1 MTANLQI
8 ERQDLTE
15 ISGMKSRITN
25 QMKIGSK
32 RDEKVVY
39 RTIGDY
45 QRHENERQDSNKVTT
60 RDFKIS
66 EVEALWNKT

>member
-1 MTANLQI
+1 
-8 ERQDLTE
+8 
-15 ISGMKSRITN
+15 MKPRITN

-32 RDEKVVY
+32 RDEKVVH

-45 QRHENERQDSNKVTT
+45 QRHENGRQDSNKVTT
-60 RDFKIS
+60 RDFKIP